1 MYSMDDPAVVKVL
14 GTNPDVLDL
23 PKLVGGHPD
32 LGQSTIVVD
41 DLTGDKNKGSIGVY
55 SVSGSESS
63 GEAAGASYPSPG
75 STEWKP
81 LALK

>member
-1 MYSMDDPAVVKVL
+1 MDDPAVVKVL
-14 GTNPDVLDL
+14 GANPNVLDL
-23 PKLVGGHPD
+23 PKLIGGHPD

-41 DLTGDKNKGSIGVY
+41 HLTSDMNKGSIGIY

-63 GEAAGASYPSPG
+63 SESAGASYRAPG
-75 STEWKP
+75 SAEWNL